1 MKWERERYLNF
12 DLLRILSMLMIVCFH
27 YCIHGNGEQIFSTS
41 FSIQQVISYTFGSW
55 GLVGVT
61 CFFMISAWFMQN
73 RETISISKWLNLYV
87 KVVIVFLMCLLI
99 AKGLGENIT
108 ARTLLEAILSPLNS
122 SYWYVTAYMV
132 MMFFVPWL
140 NLIIS
145 CCKDR
150 NLLVITAVSCFV
162 CFILTPILNFVGGKT
177 GTSTV
182 FLAISLYL
190 VTACIKKK
198 LIPNRVNTTKLLF
211 AFLLVVSV
219 ESGLSLF
226 ASMTGMVK
234 ISSHI
239 YDLVDI
245 YSPIPV
251 VLGMM
256 TFSWFSEQ
264 SIQIGKSKYIGV
276 GIRKIAKHTFSVYL
290 LHENPHFRYLIWDKV
305 FRIDSMYYKPAWK
318 YLLHMFLI
326 VVLIYVTGIITD
338 IIVSVICNHFCKQK
352 SITNVCKIADN
363 WFNLKEK
370 NDV

>member
-1 MKWERERYLNF
+1 MKGERERALNY
-12 DLLRILSMLMIVCFH
+12 DILRILAMLMIVCFH
-27 YCIHGNGEQIFSTS
+27 YCIHGNGEQIFSAS

-99 AKGLGENIT
+99 AKSLGENIT

-132 MMFFVPWL
+132 MMLFVPCL
-140 NLIIS
+140 NLIIR

-150 NLLVITAVSCFV
+150 NLLTITAISCFI
-162 CFILTPILNFVGGKT
+162 CFILTPIFNFVGGKT

-198 LIPNRVNTTKLLF
+198 LVQNKVNTTKLLL

-226 ASMTGMVK
+226 ASVTGMVK

-245 YSPIPV
+245 YGPIPV
-251 VLGMM
+251 ILGIM
-256 TFSWFSEQ
+256 TFTWFSEQ
-264 SIQIGKSKYIGV
+264 NIQIGKVQYIGG
-276 GIRKIAKHTFSVYL
+276 GIQKIAKHTFSIYL
-290 LHENPHFRYLIWDKV
+290 LHENPHFRYVIWDKV
-305 FRIDSMYYKPAWK
+305 FRIDSMYYTPAWK
-318 YLLHMFLI
+318 YLLHMCLI
-326 VVLIYVTGIITD
+326 VALIYVTGIIMD
-338 IIVSVICNHFCKQK
+338 IIVSVICDYFCKLK
-352 SITNVCKIADN
+352 SITNICRIADN
-363 WFNLKEK
+363 YFNLKEK

>member
-1 MKWERERYLNF
+1 MNSERERSLNYE
-12 DLLRILSMLMIVCFH
+12 LLRILAMLMIVCFH
-27 YCIHGNGEQIFSTS
+27 YCIHGNGEQIFSAS

-87 KVVIVFLMCLLI
+87 KVVIVFLIGLLI
-99 AKGLGENIT
+99 AKSLGENVT
-108 ARTLLEAILSPLNS
+108 GRTLIEAILSPLDS

-132 MMFFVPWL
+132 MMLFIPWL
-140 NLIIS
+140 NLIIRY
-145 CCKDR
+145 CKDR
-150 NLLVITAVSCFV
+150 NLLTITAVSCFI
-162 CFILTPILNFVGGKT
+162 CFILTPIFNFVGGKT

-198 LIPNRVNTTKLLF
+198 LILNEINITKLLF
-211 AFLLVVSV
+211 GFLLVVFV

-226 ASMTGMVK
+226 SSMSGIVK

-251 VLGMM
+251 ILGIM
-256 TFSWFSEQ
+256 TFTWFSEQ
-264 SIQIGKSKYIGV
+264 SRQINANISGGGIQ
-276 GIRKIAKHTFSVYL
+276 KIAKHTFSIYL
-290 LHENPHFRYLIWDKV
+290 LHENPHFRYVIWDKV
-305 FRIDSMYYKPAWK
+305 FRIDSMYYMSAWK
-318 YLLHMFLI
+318 YLLHMCLI

-338 IIVSVICNHFCKQK
+338 IIVSVICDHFCKLK
-352 SITNVCKIADN
+352 SITNICRTIDN
-363 WFNLKEK
+363 YFNLKEK
-370 NDV
+370 NNV

>member
-1 MKWERERYLNF
+1 MKRERERYLNF

-27 YCIHGNGEQIFSTS
+27 YCIHGNGEQIFSAS

-99 AKGLGENIT
+99 AMGLGDNIT

-140 NLIIS
+140 NVITRY
-145 CCKDR
+145 CKDR
-150 NLLVITAVSCFV
+150 NLLTITTISCFV
-162 CFILTPILNFVGGKT
+162 CFILTPILKFVGGKT

-198 LIPNRVNTTKLLF
+198 LIPNKVNTTKLLF

-256 TFSWFSEQ
+256 TFLWFSEQ
-264 SIQIGKSKYIGV
+264 SIQIGKSKYIGGDTKDCKTYLF
-276 GIRKIAKHTFSVYL
+276 GIFASRKSPFQI
-290 LHENPHFRYLIWDKV
+290 
-305 FRIDSMYYKPAWK
+305 
-318 YLLHMFLI
+318 
-326 VVLIYVTGIITD
+326 
-338 IIVSVICNHFCKQK
+338 
-352 SITNVCKIADN
+352 
-363 WFNLKEK
+363 FNLG
-370 NDV
+370 

>member
-1 MKWERERYLNF
+1 
-12 DLLRILSMLMIVCFH
+12 
-27 YCIHGNGEQIFSTS
+27 
-41 FSIQQVISYTFGSW
+41 
-55 GLVGVT
+55 
-61 CFFMISAWFMQN
+61 MQN

-87 KVVIVFLMCLLI
+87 KVVIIFLMCLLI

-140 NLIIS
+140 NLIIN

-198 LIPNRVNTTKLLF
+198 LIPNIVNTTKLLF

-219 ESGLSLF
+219 ESGLSLL

-239 YDLVDI
+239 YDLIDI
-245 YSPIPV
+245 YSLILV

-256 TFSWFSEQ
+256 TFLWFSEQ
-264 SIQIGKSKYIGV
+264 SIQIGKSKYIG
-276 GIRKIAKHTFSVYL
+276 GYERLQNIL
-290 LHENPHFRYLIWDKV
+290 FRYICFTK
-305 FRIDSMYYKPAWK
+305 IPIS
-318 YLLHMFLI
+318 
-326 VVLIYVTGIITD
+326 D
-338 IIVSVICNHFCKQK
+338 I
-352 SITNVCKIADN
+352 
-363 WFNLKEK
+363 
-370 NDV
+370 

>member
-1 MKWERERYLNF
+1 MNGERERSLNY
-12 DLLRILSMLMIVCFH
+12 DLLRIVAMLMIVCFH

-55 GLVGVT
+55 GLVGVI

-73 RETISISKWLNLYV
+73 RETISILKWLNLYV

-99 AKGLGENIT
+99 AKSLGENIT

-140 NLIIS
+140 NLIIR

-150 NLLVITAVSCFV
+150 NLLTITAISCFI
-162 CFILTPILNFVGGKT
+162 CFMLTPIFNFVGGKT

-198 LIPNRVNTTKLLF
+198 LILNKINAKILLIGYF
-211 AFLLVVSV
+211 LVVFV
-219 ESGLSLF
+219 ESGLSLI
-226 ASMTGMVK
+226 ASMTGTVK
-234 ISSHI
+234 ISNHI

-251 VLGMM
+251 ILGIM
-256 TFSWFSEQ
+256 TFIWFSEQ
-264 SIQIGKSKYIGV
+264 SGQIITNKFIGG
-276 GIRKIAKHTFSVYL
+276 GIRKIAKHTFSIYL
-290 LHENPHFRYLIWDKV
+290 LHENPYFRYVIWDKV
-305 FRIDSMYYKPAWK
+305 FRIDSMYYMSAWK
-318 YLLHMFLI
+318 YLLHLCLI

-338 IIVSVICNHFCKQK
+338 IIVSAICDHFCKLK
-352 SITNVCKIADN
+352 SITNICRIADN
-363 WFNLKEK
+363 YFNLKEK
-370 NDV
+370 NNV

>member
-1 MKWERERYLNF
+1 MAEFICE
-12 DLLRILSMLMIVCFH
+12 SC
-27 YCIHGNGEQIFSTS
+27 
-41 FSIQQVISYTFGSW
+41 VI
-55 GLVGVT
+55 
-61 CFFMISAWFMQN
+61 A
-73 RETISISKWLNLYV
+73 
-87 KVVIVFLMCLLI
+87 FLMCLLI

-150 NLLVITAVSCFV
+150 NLLIITAVSCFI
-162 CFILTPILNFVGGKT
+162 CFILTPIFNFVGGKT

-198 LIPNRVNTTKLLF
+198 LILNKINAKILLIGYF
-211 AFLLVVSV
+211 LVVFV
-219 ESGLSLF
+219 ESGLSLA
-226 ASMTGMVK
+226 ASMTGTVK
-234 ISSHI
+234 ISNHI
-239 YDLVDI
+239 YDLVYI

-251 VLGMM
+251 ILGIM
-256 TFSWFSEQ
+256 TFIWFSEQ
-264 SIQIGKSKYIGV
+264 SGQVLRINLSG
-276 GIRKIAKHTFSVYL
+276 GIRKIAKHTFSIYL

-318 YLLHMFLI
+318 YLLHMFLV
-326 VVLIYVTGIITD
+326 VVLIYVTGIIVD
-338 IIVSVICNHFCKQK
+338 IIVSAICNHFCKLK
-352 SITNVCKIADN
+352 SITNICRIADN
-363 WFNLKEK
+363 YFNLKEK
-370 NDV
+370 NNV